1 MRGSSERVV
10 TCLTCRTR
18 TASWTATLHDAR
30 TGGEVESWPVCGVCK
45 AQAERLT
52 VLVTHEPMEAT

>member
-1 MRGSSERVV
+1 M

-18 TASWTATLHDAR
+18 TPSWTATLHDAR
-30 TGGEVESWPVCGVCK
+30 SGDEVESWPVCGVCK

-52 VLVTHEPMEAT
+52 VLVTHVEGT